1 MLRRMLSFS
10 CFCIALSTTLSAQIL
25 PVGSIDGTV
34 KDPTSALVPSVQIV
48 LKNTKTGVTS
58 STTTNDSGYFFFRLV
73 NPGTYE
79 VSAEHAG
86 FKKALQQVSVRVG
99 MRSTAD
105 FTLEIG
111 AVSQSLQVTTRA
123 PLLETSTSGISRNVE
138 QRAIT
143 NVPLMDRN
151 VLMLINLAPG
161 ITNNTPTGN
170 TNGLIDIDNVSY
182 TSANGAN
189 NRENEFL
196 MDGIP
201 NNVTDRVAYIPTVD
215 DVQEFTVQTNS
226 LDAEYGHGGGMYVNV
241 TSKGGTNEFHGALWE
256 FDRNN
261 IFNAN
266 TFFANKNG
274 SPRPVLRFNQFGLTS
289 GGPIIKDKLFYFFTY
304 EGLRQRTPTTYRFTV
319 PTDLQRQGNFSQT
332 YDKNGNLMQ
341 IADPLTT
348 CGTGNNPACA
358 VDSNGKPIYTRQ
370 LFSGN
375 IIPTGRI
382 NPVAAAVISRYPNP
396 TSNGDPFTGA
406 NNYFAQVPA
415 PYDGS
420 NYSLRI
426 DPNFHQH
433 HLFVRWS
440 HNSGFPGTP
449 TPWDIGGGVGQL
461 EGNSRAQT
469 SLGLSDVFTVSP
481 TMAITAQLGFTRWT
495 QIGTHP
501 TFDPATLGFPS
512 SLVSQLQQQEFPQ
525 FQIQDMYY
533 IGASEGKWY
542 EHTNTYSFNFGAIET
557 KGSHNMKWGFQGQ
570 VKQNNS
576 VPANRPAGQ
585 YFFDRGFTQPDPF
598 IPGTASGNGIASFL
612 LGYPSATSTSHV
624 DLRTATATQ
633 SPYYGWYF
641 QDDYKVTSNL
651 TLNLGVRYDIILGA
665 TERYNHSAL
674 GFDPSIVSPIAAAAQ
689 TAYALNPIP
698 ELPVADFNALG
709 GLMFATDKNRRNAV
723 TDWSN
728 LAPRIGLAYRL
739 PHNTVLRA
747 GFGIFYSGWWQPFTN
762 STGYAASTDMETS
775 LDGGLTPANTLS
787 DPFPSGLIPPT
798 GSSLGAAT
806 LLGTSFSFYDYWRK
820 NIRNY
825 RWNFGF
831 QHAITKDLQLEVNY
845 VGQHATDLSTSTSAG
860 DAGRV
865 LNGSWNGTGG
875 TFDQKYYSLS
885 SRLSD
890 KVPNPFYGLISA
902 ASPLGQSTITVGQL
916 LEPFPEFGGLSLIRE
931 TGGAPQFGYNGGTS
945 YYNSLQVSALQRL
958 SHGLSAQLAYTYSR
972 SIETLHYIE
981 PSDPAPSKMIGQ
993 FDNPHRV
1000 SIGAVYELP
1009 FGHGQAFKSD
1019 LSAVNMLIGGWQ
1031 WSSMFIYQ
1039 SGYAWPLPPALATGS
1054 SPSISN
1060 SSIAH
1065 WFNGAALQ
1073 VLPAFTARRNPYYW
1087 DNLRSPAINNW
1098 DMALI
1103 KDTPVYKE
1111 RVTLEFRCEMLNA
1124 FNRVWFG
1131 GLDTNPLSATY
1142 TQLTSQ
1148 ANNPRYIQFG
1158 LKIIY

>member
-1 MLRRMLSFS
+1 MLRRLLFCS
-10 CFCIALSTTLSAQIL
+10 CFCIALSATLSAQIL
-25 PVGSIDGTV
+25 PVGSVDGTV
-34 KDPTSALVPSVQIV
+34 KDPTSALVPGVKIV
-48 LKNTKTGVTS
+48 LKNIGTGVTS
-58 STTTNDSGYFFFRLV
+58 SATTNDSGYFFFRLV
-73 NPGTYE
+73 NPGAYE
-79 VSAEHAG
+79 VSAEQAG
-86 FKKALQQVSVRVG
+86 FKRGVQQVSVRVG
-99 MRSTAD
+99 IRTTAD

-111 AVSQSLQVTTRA
+111 SVNKSVQVTAQA
-123 PLLETSTSGISRNVE
+123 PLLETSTSGISRNV
-138 QRAIT
+138 QQQAIA
-143 NVPLMDRN
+143 NIPLMDRN

-170 TNGLIDIDNVSY
+170 TNGLIDTDNVSY

-189 NRENEFL
+189 YRENEFL
-196 MDGIP
+196 IDGIP
-201 NNVTDRVAYIPTVD
+201 NNITDRVAYIPTVD
-215 DVQEFTVQTNS
+215 DVQEFTVQTNA
-226 LDAEYGHGGGMYVNV
+226 LDAEYGHGGGMYVNM
-241 TSKGGTNEFHGALWE
+241 TTKGGTNEIHGALWE

-266 TFFANKNG
+266 SFFANKNG

-289 GGPIIKDKLFYFFTY
+289 GGPIIKNKLFWFFTY
-304 EGLRQRTPTTYRFTV
+304 EGLRQTTPTTYRFTV
-319 PTDLQRQGNFSQT
+319 PTAKQRQGDFSQT

-370 LFSGN
+370 LFPGN

-382 NPVAAAVISRYPNP
+382 NPVAAAIISRYPMP
-396 TSNGDPFTGA
+396 TSNGNAFTGA

-415 PYDGS
+415 PYNGA

-426 DPNFHQH
+426 DPNFHRH

-440 HNSGFPGTP
+440 HDSGFPGTP

-469 SLGLSDVFTVSP
+469 SVGLSDVFTVSP

-501 TFDPATLGFPS
+501 TFDPTTLGFPGA
-512 SLVSQLQQQEFPQ
+512 LVSQMQQREFPQ
-525 FQIQDMYY
+525 FQNSDMYY
-533 IGASEGKWY
+533 IGASEGQWY
-542 EHTNTYSFNFGAIET
+542 EHTNTYSFNFGAI
-557 KGSHNMKWGFQGQ
+557 KMMGSHNMKWGFQGQ

-576 VPANRPAGQ
+576 VPANNPTGQ
-585 YFFDRGFTQPDPF
+585 YFSDRGFTQPNPF
-598 IPGTASGNGIASFL
+598 VPGTDFGNGIASFL
-612 LGYPSATSTSHV
+612 LGDPSGGHV
-624 DLRTATATQ
+624 DLRAVTATQ
-633 SPYYGWYF
+633 APYYGWYF
-641 QDDYKVTSNL
+641 QDDYRATPNL
-651 TLNLGVRYDIILGA
+651 TLNLGIRYDLTLGA
-665 TERYNHSAL
+665 TERYNQSAL
-674 GFDPSIVSPIAAAAQ
+674 GFDPSILSPIAAAAKA
-689 TAYALNPIP
+689 AYALNPIP
-698 ELPVADFNALG
+698 ELPAANFNPMG
-709 GLMFATDKNRRNAV
+709 GIFFATPKNRRNGV
-723 TDWSN
+723 TDWTN
-728 LAPRIGLAYRL
+728 LAPRVGLAYRL

-747 GFGIFYSGWWQPFTN
+747 GFGEFYTAWWQPFSN
-762 STGYAASTDMETS
+762 STGYSASTNMLAS
-775 LDGGLTPANTLS
+775 LNGGLTPANTLS
-787 DPFPSGLIPPT
+787 NPFPSGLILPT

-806 LLGTSFSFYDYWRK
+806 QLGTSFAVYDYWRK

-831 QHAITKDLQLEVNY
+831 QHALTRDLQVEVDY
-845 VGQHATDLSTSTSAG
+845 VGQRSTDLSTSTSAG
-860 DAGRV
+860 DSGRV
-865 LNGSWNGTGG
+865 LNAGWNGTGG
-875 TFDQKYYSLS
+875 TFNQNYYSLG
-885 SRLSD
+885 SRLNAQ
-890 KVPNPFYGLISA
+890 VANPFFGLIPA

-916 LEPFPEFGGLSLIRE
+916 LEPFPEFQNISFIRE

-972 SIETLHYIE
+972 EIETLHYIE

-993 FDNPHRV
+993 FDNPHRI
-1000 SIGAVYELP
+1000 STGAVYELP
-1009 FGHGQAFKSD
+1009 FGQGKAFKSD
-1019 LSAVNMLIGGWQ
+1019 VSVVNTLIGGWQ

-1039 SGYAWPLPPALATGS
+1039 SGYAWPLPAALATGT
-1054 SPSISN
+1054 SPSLGN
-1060 SSIAH
+1060 PTIAN
-1065 WFNGAALQ
+1065 WFNGASMQ
-1073 VLPAFTARRNPYYW
+1073 VLPAFTARRDPFYW
-1087 DNLRSPAINNW
+1087 SSLRSPAINNW

-1103 KDTPVYKE
+1103 KDTMAFKE
-1111 RVTLEFRCEMLNA
+1111 RVKIQFRCEMLNA

-1142 TQLTSQ
+1142 TQLTNQ